1 MKKSL
6 TALALAL
13 ALTGTLAACSTDKN
27 PNGGTAD
34 NNGATGGASGTNGT
48 SGTAS
53 GSMNG
58 TGGTASGSM
67 NGTTGSAS
75 GTPGT
80 VSRRY
85 GGQSV
90 YNGRIYDN
98 PTYFEDGRY
107 AAGADGRV
115 YDNNGS
121 AVSRDLTRGARD
133 IVRGAGDA
141 VEDVGRGIGNAA
153 RDITGTNAN
162 PGTPSWEPDSSAVRY

>member
-13 ALTGTLAACSTDKN
+13 TLVGTLAACSTDKN
-27 PNGGTAD
+27 PNNGTAG
-34 NNGATGGASGTNGT
+34 NNGTTAGGT

-58 TGGTASGSM
+58 TTGS
-67 NGTTGSAS
+67 SAS

-90 YNGRIYDN
+90 YNGRIYN
-98 PTYFEDGRY
+98 EPTYFDDGRY
-107 AAGADGRV
+107 AAGTDGRV
-115 YDNNGS
+115 YGNDGNT
-121 AVSRDLTRGARD
+121 VSRDLTQGARD
-133 IVRGAGDA
+133 IVRGAGNA

>member
-13 ALTGTLAACSTDKN
+13 ALAGTLAACSSDRD
-27 PNGGTAD
+27 PAAGGT
-34 NNGATGGASGTNGT
+34 NGSATGGT

-53 GSMNG
+53 GSMN
-58 TGGTASGSM
+58 
-67 NGTTGSAS
+67 NGGSAS

-90 YNGRIYDN
+90 YNGRIYN
-98 PTYFEDGRY
+98 EPTYFEDGRY
-107 AAGADGRV
+107 AAGSDGRV

-121 AVSRDLTRGARD
+121 DVSRDLTRGARD

-141 VEDVGRGIGNAA
+141 VEDMGRGIGNAA
-153 RDITGTNAN
+153 RDITGSYS
-162 PGTPSWEPDSSAVRY
+162 GTPSWEPDSSAVRY

>member
-13 ALTGTLAACSTDKN
+13 TLVGTLAACSTDKD
-27 PNGGTAD
+27 P
-34 NNGATGGASGTNGT
+34 ATGGT
-48 SGTAS
+48 SGTTS
-53 GSMNG
+53 
-58 TGGTASGSM
+58 
-67 NGTTGSAS
+67 GSAS

-85 GGQSV
+85 GGQSI
-90 YNGRIYDN
+90 YNGRIYDE
-98 PTYFEDGRY
+98 PTYFDDGRY
-107 AAGADGRV
+107 AAGTDGRV
-115 YDNNGS
+115 YGNNGS
-121 AVSRDLTRGARD
+121 TVSRDLTQGARD

>member
-13 ALTGTLAACSTDKN
+13 TLVGTLAACSTDKD
-27 PNGGTAD
+27 P
-34 NNGATGGASGTNGT
+34 ATGGTVNNGTTGGT
-48 SGTAS
+48 SGTTS
-53 GSMNG
+53 GS
-58 TGGTASGSM
+58 T
-67 NGTTGSAS
+67 S

-85 GGQSV
+85 GGQSI
-90 YNGRIYDN
+90 YNGRIYDE
-98 PTYFEDGRY
+98 PTYFDDGRY
-107 AAGADGRV
+107 AAGTDGRV

-121 AVSRDLTRGARD
+121 TVSRDLTQGARD

>member
-13 ALTGTLAACSTDKN
+13 TLVGTLAACSTDKN
-27 PNGGTAD
+27 PNNGGTV
-34 NNGATGGASGTNGT
+34 NNGTTGGT

-58 TGGTASGSM
+58 TAG
-67 NGTTGSAS
+67 GSAS
-75 GTPGT
+75 GAPGT

-107 AAGADGRV
+107 AAGTDGRV

-121 AVSRDLTRGARD
+121 TVSRDLTRGARD

-153 RDITGTNAN
+153 RDITGMGNGN
-162 PGTPSWEPDSSAVRY
+162 YSGTPSWEPDSSAVRY

>member
-13 ALTGTLAACSTDKN
+13 ALAGTLAACSTDKN
-27 PNGGTAD
+27 PNNGTAG
-34 NNGATGGASGTNGT
+34 NNGTTAGGT

-58 TGGTASGSM
+58 TTGS
-67 NGTTGSAS
+67 SAS

-85 GGQSV
+85 SGQSV
-90 YNGRIYDN
+90 YNGRIYN
-98 PTYFEDGRY
+98 EPTYFDDGRY
-107 AAGADGRV
+107 AAGTDGRV
-115 YDNNGS
+115 YGNNGS
-121 AVSRDLTRGARD
+121 TVSRDLTQGARD
-133 IVRGAGDA
+133 IVRGAGNA

-162 PGTPSWEPDSSAVRY
+162 PGTPSWEPDSSARY

>member
-13 ALTGTLAACSTDKN
+13 TLVGTLAACSTDKD
-27 PNGGTAD
+27 PAV
-34 NNGATGGASGTNGT
+34 NNGT
-48 SGTAS
+48 
-53 GSMNG
+53 
-58 TGGTASGSM
+58 TGGTSGSM

-90 YNGRIYDN
+90 YNGRIYN
-98 PTYFEDGRY
+98 EPTYFDDGRY
-107 AAGADGRV
+107 AAGTDGRV

-121 AVSRDLTRGARD
+121 NVSRDLTRGARD

-153 RDITGTNAN
+153 RDITGMGNGN
-162 PGTPSWEPDSSAVRY
+162 YSGTPSWEPDSSAVRY

>member
-13 ALTGTLAACSTDKN
+13 ALAGTLAACSTDKN
-27 PNGGTAD
+27 PNNGTAG
-34 NNGATGGASGTNGT
+34 NNGTTAGGT

-58 TGGTASGSM
+58 TTGS
-67 NGTTGSAS
+67 SAS

-90 YNGRIYDN
+90 YNGRIYN
-98 PTYFEDGRY
+98 EPTYFDDGRY
-107 AAGADGRV
+107 AAGTDGRV
-115 YDNNGS
+115 YGNDGNT
-121 AVSRDLTRGARD
+121 VSRDLTQ
-133 IVRGAGDA
+133 GAGNA

>member
-13 ALTGTLAACSTDKN
+13 ALAGTLAACSTDKN
-27 PNGGTAD
+27 PNNGAAG
-34 NNGATGGASGTNGT
+34 NNGTTAGGT
-48 SGTAS
+48 SGTA
-53 GSMNG
+53 G
-58 TGGTASGSM
+58 GSM
-67 NGTTGSAS
+67 NGTTGGSAS

-90 YNGRIYDN
+90 YNGRIYN
-98 PTYFEDGRY
+98 EPTYFDDGRY
-107 AAGADGRV
+107 TAGSDGQV
-115 YDNNGS
+115 YGNDGN

-153 RDITGTNAN
+153 RDITGMGNGTYS
-162 PGTPSWEPDSSAVRY
+162 GTPSWEPDSSAVRY

>member
-13 ALTGTLAACSTDKN
+13 ALAGTLAACSTDKN
-27 PNGGTAD
+27 PNNGTAG
-34 NNGATGGASGTNGT
+34 NNGTTAGGT

-58 TGGTASGSM
+58 TTGS
-67 NGTTGSAS
+67 SAS

-90 YNGRIYDN
+90 YNGRIYN
-98 PTYFEDGRY
+98 EPTYFDDGRY
-107 AAGADGRV
+107 AAGTDGRV
-115 YDNNGS
+115 YGNDGNT
-121 AVSRDLTRGARD
+121 VSRDLTQGARD
-133 IVRGAGDA
+133 IVRGAGNA

-153 RDITGTNAN
+153 RDITGMGNSN
-162 PGTPSWEPDSSAVRY
+162 YSGTPSWEPDSSAVRY